1 MTDTRFTP
9 MPWFINDRYKPS
21 DMACS
26 IMICAPPVNDQRFG
40 QVICDLQGR
49 QLEPKA
55 QSVGQAR
62 NNANLIAAAPDLYA
76 ALENCQQYVVAW
88 QLEYGTK
95 PKDDHADKTLR
106 DIENALA
113 KARGET

>member
-1 MTDTRFTP
+1 MTDTMFTP
-9 MPWFINDRYKPS
+9 GPWEILHQDKERWDIIAMQLDPWRKLAVVS
-21 DMACS
+21 
-26 IMICAPPVNDQRFG
+26 CAHTHLIQ
-40 QVICDLQGR
+40 
-49 QLEPKA
+49 PKECEA
-55 QSVGQAR
+55 
-62 NNANLIAAAPDLYA
+62 NATLISAAPDLYA

-106 DIENALA
+106 DIKNALA